1 MAVPNTD
8 NITTTTLQ
16 LIRRRIADNVFKAN
30 PLVAWMLA
38 KGRVKTETGGKF
50 IVEPLMYATNS
61 TVQAYSGYD
70 RLNIAPTQE
79 LTSAEY
85 NWRQAAVSITISG
98 EEELKNSG
106 ESAIFDLLA
115 SKLKVAELSMRQWLD
130 EILHAATSTKDTSK
144 DFLGLDEIIDDRLSF
159 STLGAIDGNAY
170 SFWRNQIGPTGDGNS
185 LMAGAD
191 NGSGE
196 DNDPVH
202 LDGSGSTLNEVLM
215 HMMNLCGKMQ
225 TAPDLIITAQNVFER
240 YETDNLGKLQLT
252 DLAMLDVG
260 FHALKF
266 RGARMV
272 WNENIKT
279 DADNDIRPIYFLNS
293 EFLGFTLHS
302 KRNFMMSNFVSP
314 WDQDAR
320 VAQILIAGNMT
331 CNNRRHQGVCWVD
344 LSPS

>member
-30 PLVAWMLA
+30 PLAAWMLA
-38 KGRVKTETGGKF
+38 KNRVKTESGGKF
-50 IVEPLMYATNS
+50 IAEPLMYATNS

-79 LTSAEY
+79 LTEADY

-106 ESAIFDLLA
+106 PNAIFSLLG

-130 EILHAATSTKDTSK
+130 EKFHAATSSKDTNK
-144 DFLGLDEIIDDRLSF
+144 DFLGLDELIDDQLNF
-159 STLGAIDGNAY
+159 STVGGIDSNAY
-170 SFWRNQIGPTGDGNS
+170 AFWRNQIGPNGDGNS

-191 NGSGE
+191 AGSGE
-196 DNDPVH
+196 LDDPVH
-202 LDGSGSTLNEVLM
+202 IDATGAELNAVLS
-215 HMMNLCGKMQ
+215 HMMNVCGRMQ
-225 TAPDLIITAQNVFER
+225 TMPDLIITAQAVFEH
-240 YETDNLGKLQLT
+240 YENANLGKLQLT
-252 DLAMLDVG
+252 DIDMMDVG
-260 FHALKF
+260 FHALRY

-279 DADNDIRPIYFLNS
+279 STADLHPIYFLNS

-302 KRNFMMSNFVSP
+302 KRNFAMSSFVSP

-320 VAQILIAGNMT
+320 VAQILLAGNMT

-344 LSPS
+344 LSP